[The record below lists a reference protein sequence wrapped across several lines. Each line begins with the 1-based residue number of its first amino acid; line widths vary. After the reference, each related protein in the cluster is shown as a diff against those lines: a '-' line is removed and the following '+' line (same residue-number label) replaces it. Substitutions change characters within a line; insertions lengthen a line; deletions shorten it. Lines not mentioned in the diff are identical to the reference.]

1 MKNILIQQATTTY
14 GAGHLKGRSLV
25 GPSREETAAPH
36 HQQPHSQPVG
46 EHGCPLR
53 GQGTSVLGSTSALA
67 TVLPGSRENT
77 SPLRSTRTPEPW
89 RPWVG
94 GGQKVWGEGFLEEKP
109 PHSHSWGAATHS
121 FSCSQPCWG
130 HVDRRGTKPALH
142 KLLKHRPAPAKDKDG
157 SKRWGNREGKDLLC
171 GCVEGKKT
179 ASLPH
184 GMEGWET
191 LQKQGRQEFLLGLGG
206 QRSTP
211 ELSHP
216 NAVVLFP

>member
-1 MKNILIQQATTTY
+1 MNTGVLS
-14 GAGHLKGRSLV
+14 GDRVHVRWD
-25 GPSREETAAPH
+25 PPAPWP
-36 HQQPHSQPVG
+36 QCCQG
-46 EHGCPLR
+46 EGKTPTPCEAPALR
-53 GQGTSVLGSTSALA
+53 NPGGLG
-67 TVLPGSRENT
+67 G
-77 SPLRSTRTPEPW
+77 
-89 RPWVG
+89 G

-130 HVDRRGTKPALH
+130 RVARRGTKPALH
-142 KLLKHRPAPAKDKDG
+142 KLLKHPPAPAKDKDG
-157 SKRWGNREGKDLLC
+157 SKRWGNWEGKDLLC

-184 GMEGWET
+184 CMEGWET

-216 NAVVLFP
+216 HAAVLFL